1 VGVYLPVSTM
11 TPIFVGGLIR
21 LWMERTAKDDTVAAD
36 RRERG
41 VLLGSGFV
49 GGEGL
54 LGVGIALVAV
64 AKSKRPDGIGTEW
77 LGSEVTAML
86 VGAAAFAVFIAWF
99 FRSVRGNNA

>member
-1 VGVYLPVSTM
+1 
-11 TPIFVGGLIR
+11 VGGLIR
-21 LWMERTAKDDTVAAD
+21 LWMERTAKNDSVAAD

-41 VLLGSGFV
+41 VLLGRGFV

-64 AKSKRPDGIGTEW
+64 AKSRRPDGIGTEW
-77 LGSEVTAML
+77 LGSDATAML

-99 FRSVRGNNA
+99 FRSVRGNKD

>member
-1 VGVYLPVSTM
+1 
-11 TPIFVGGLIR
+11 
-21 LWMERTAKDDTVAAD
+21 LWMERTAKNDSVAAD

-64 AKSKRPDGIGTEW
+64 AQSKRPDGIGTEW
-77 LGSEVTAML
+77 LGSEVAAML
-86 VGAAAFAVFIAWF
+86 VGAVAFAVFIGWF
-99 FRSVRGNNA
+99 FRSVRGDNA